1 MTIDD
6 MWSLVDLND
15 YTYEDAINKL
25 NYKDQEI
32 IRNYILK
39 LKDMLMQQSDLAEQ
53 YLAIINNLEKKFN
66 SIGLSLNIKND
77 KHK

>member
-15 YTYEDAINKL
+15 YTYEDALNKL

-39 LKDMLMQQSDLAEQ
+39 LK
-53 YLAIINNLEKKFN
+53 Y
-66 SIGLSLNIKND
+66 
-77 KHK
+77 